1 MGGHAIFTR
10 EEDPDYLDPA
20 LSYGTYTAPLIEA
33 IYRGLLDY
41 ADEPGEAGARLIPE
55 LAVSLPEVR
64 EHGTLYAFRV
74 RPDARFGPPLHR
86 HITAADFKYAI
97 ERLYRVNSPGTD
109 FYDGIVGADRVAAG
123 KDTAIAGVI
132 ARGDSLYIRLQ
143 SPDATF
149 LDVLAMSFTSPLPR
163 EICERYPNE
172 FSQHSV
178 ASGPFT
184 VAEYTPRRRVVL
196 VRNPDY
202 CGTPAW
208 LDTFEVRLSVASVTG
223 VALIRRGEA
232 DGGFFE
238 VPAAEF
244 ARLRRDPLWRSQVMA
259 SDALSTWFVFMNVRV
274 PPFNDR
280 RVRQA
285 VAWAI
290 DRRALAKAWSG
301 AASAAGEVL
310 PPSMPG
316 ARALGEYQ
324 GPDTARARSLLREAG
339 FPQGFATTLYGYT
352 TEPQPREATILQQN
366 LADIGIRVRLELSEA
381 AGYSAFAGDTSNHVP
396 LGMYGWYADYPD
408 PSNFF
413 GPLLDGRRI
422 TPIQNNNLGM
432 FDDPSINARIDRAR
446 TTPDPAARALQW
458 HQIDSLVMQAVPM
471 APTVHPL
478 ETRLFSPRLGGW
490 YHHITRL
497 LKIDRLYIKQPL
509 SAEKPVAVRDP

>member
-1 MGGHAIFTR
+1 
-10 EEDPDYLDPA
+10 
-20 LSYGTYTAPLIEA
+20 
-33 IYRGLLDY
+33 
-41 ADEPGEAGARLIPE
+41 
-55 LAVSLPEVR
+55 
-64 EHGTLYAFRV
+64 
-74 RPDARFGPPLHR
+74 
-86 HITAADFKYAI
+86 
-97 ERLYRVNSPGTD
+97 
-109 FYDGIVGADRVAAG
+109 
-123 KDTAIAGVI
+123 
-132 ARGDSLYIRLQ
+132 
-143 SPDATF
+143 
-149 LDVLAMSFTSPLPR
+149 
-163 EICERYPNE
+163 
-172 FSQHSV
+172 
-178 ASGPFT
+178 
-184 VAEYTPRRRVVL
+184 
-196 VRNPDY
+196 
-202 CGTPAW
+202 
-208 LDTFEVRLSVASVTG
+208 
-223 VALIRRGEA
+223 
-232 DGGFFE
+232 
-238 VPAAEF
+238 
-244 ARLRRDPLWRSQVMA
+244 MA

-339 FPQGFATTLYGYT
+339 FPHGFATTLYGYT

-458 HQIDSLVMQAVPM
+458 HQIDSLVMEAVPM